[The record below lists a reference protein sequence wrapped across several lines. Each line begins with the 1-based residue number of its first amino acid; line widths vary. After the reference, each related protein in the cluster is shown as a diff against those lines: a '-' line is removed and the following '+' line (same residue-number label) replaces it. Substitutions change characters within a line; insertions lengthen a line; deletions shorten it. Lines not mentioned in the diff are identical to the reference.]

1 MRIEIFPTI
10 SRGELA
16 TLADLIVDGKRV
28 LLVGGVSGVDGAA
41 ELTH

>member
-1 MRIEIFPTI
+1 MRIENFSTI

-28 LLVGGVSGVDGAA
+28 LLVGGVSGVNGAA